1 MRKRERLYP
10 RGTSMAARPA
20 LFRQEAIDFLHQ
32 RRSWGEVVSL
42 QPISSTILSWAL
54 GMLVTIILCFLT
66 IAQYARK
73 ETVIGYLTPT
83 SGTAKIF
90 VPQQGFIK
98 ELQVKEGQ
106 EVTEGDPL
114 LTVVTS
120 QITANGNDVNATVL
134 AELAQQRD
142 VIKRQIAAE
151 ERRTASEHDRL
162 ASTIKGIEGETAQL
176 EDQRKIQNE
185 RLKLSESFV
194 SSGATLRA
202 SGALPAI
209 ELKRREQ
216 AALEQKQNLASLDQQ
231 ITARRTQLTDA
242 RHTLEQFPIVA
253 AERVR
258 LLRSD
263 LSLIE
268 QRVAEVNGRR
278 AYVIKAPTS
287 GRVSTLQATVGQIA
301 DPRHMQLV
309 IIPLDS
315 TLQAELFFPTRA
327 FGFVR
332 PGQQVRI
339 LYDAFPYQKFGTY
352 RGSVTKVSHTIL
364 TGNETT
370 GPLTLKEPAYRVSV
384 ALERP
389 DIDAYGLKMPLQPDM
404 LLKADVVLEQRSL
417 MRWLLDPVL
426 SARM

>member
-1 MRKRERLYP
+1 V
-10 RGTSMAARPA
+10 AARPS

-54 GMLVTIILCFLT
+54 GALVALILFFLS

-73 ETVIGYLTPT
+73 ETVTGYLAPT
-83 SGTAKIF
+83 FGMAKIF
-90 VPQQGFIK
+90 VPQQGYIK

-106 EVTEGDPL
+106 EVVEGDPL

-120 QITANGNDVNATVL
+120 QITANGDDVNATVL
-134 AELAQQRD
+134 AVLAQQRD
-142 VIKRQIAAE
+142 VVERQIAAE

-194 SSGATLRA
+194 SSGATLSA

-242 RHTLEQFPIVA
+242 RHTLEQLPIVA

-301 DPRHMQLV
+301 DPRHRQLE

-352 RGSVTKVSHTIL
+352 RGSVTKVSQTIL
-364 TGNETT
+364 TSNDAA
-370 GPLTLKEPAYRVSV
+370 GPIALKEPAYRVTV

-389 DIDAYGLKMPLQPDM
+389 DIDAYGLKIPLQPDM
-404 LLKADVVLEQRSL
+404 LLKADVILDQRSL

-426 SARM
+426 GARI

>member
-1 MRKRERLYP
+1 
-10 RGTSMAARPA
+10 MATRPA
-20 LFRQEAIDFLHQ
+20 LFRQEAINFLHQ
-32 RRSWGEVVSL
+32 RHSWGEVVSL
-42 QPISSTILSWAL
+42 QPLSSTILSWILA
-54 GMLVTIILCFLT
+54 GLVVLILCFLS

-83 SGTAKIF
+83 FGTAKIF

-98 ELQVKEGQ
+98 EIQVKEGQ
-106 EVTEGDPL
+106 EVAEGDPL

-120 QITANGNDVNATVL
+120 QITANGDDVNATVL
-134 AELAQQRD
+134 AVLAQQRD
-142 VIKRQIAAE
+142 VVERQIAAE

-162 ASTIKGIEGETAQL
+162 ASTIKGNEAEIAQL
-176 EDQRKIQNE
+176 EDQRQIQNE

-194 SSGATLRA
+194 SSAATLNA
-202 SGALPAI
+202 SGSMATV

-216 AALEQKQNLASLDQQ
+216 AALEQKQNLVSLDQQ
-231 ITARRTQLTDA
+231 ITARRTQLSDT
-242 RHTLEQFPIVA
+242 RHTREQLPIVV
-253 AERVR
+253 AERIRV
-258 LLRSD
+258 LRND
-263 LSLIE
+263 LSSIE
-268 QRVAEVNGRR
+268 QRVAEVNGRQ

-301 DPRHMQLV
+301 DPRHMQLE
-309 IIPLDS
+309 IIPLDAH
-315 TLQAELFFPTRA
+315 LQAELFFPTRA

-364 TGNETT
+364 TGTETT
-370 GPLTLKEPAYRVSV
+370 GPITLKEPAYLVTV
-384 ALERP
+384 ALERH

-404 LLKADVVLEQRSL
+404 LLKADVILERRSL

>member
-1 MRKRERLYP
+1 
-10 RGTSMAARPA
+10 MATRPA
-20 LFRQEAIDFLHQ
+20 LFRQEAIDFVHQ
-32 RRSWGEVVSL
+32 RQSWGEVVSL
-42 QPISSTILSWAL
+42 QPLSSTVLSWAL
-54 GMLVTIILCFLT
+54 AGFIVIILCFVS

-73 ETVIGYLTPT
+73 ETVTGYLTPT

-98 ELQVKEGQ
+98 ELHVNEGQ
-106 EVTEGDPL
+106 KVAEGDPL

-120 QITANGNDVNATVL
+120 QITANGDDVNATVL
-134 AELAQQRD
+134 TVLTQQRD
-142 VIKRQIAAE
+142 VIERQIAAE

-162 ASTIKGIEGETAQL
+162 ASTIKGIEGEIAQL
-176 EDQRKIQNE
+176 EDQRNIQNE

-194 SSGATLRA
+194 ATAATLAAR
-202 SGALPAI
+202 GALPAV

-216 AALEQKQNLASLDQQ
+216 AALEQQQSLAGLDQQ

-242 RHTLEQFPIVA
+242 HHALEQLPILA
-253 AERVR
+253 AERTRV
-258 LLRSD
+258 LRGD
-263 LSLIE
+263 LSSIE

-278 AYVIKAPTS
+278 AYIIKAPTS

-301 DPRHMQLV
+301 DPRHMQLE
-309 IIPLDS
+309 IIPLES
-315 TLQAELFFPTRA
+315 TLQAQLFFPTRA

-352 RGSVTKVSHTIL
+352 RGSVAKVSRTIL
-364 TGNETT
+364 TGNENT
-370 GPLTLKEPAYRVSV
+370 GPISLKEPAYRVTV

-389 DIDAYGLKMPLQPDM
+389 DIDAYGLQMPLQPGM
-404 LLKADVVLEQRSL
+404 LLKADVILEQRSL
-417 MRWLLDPVL
+417 MHWLLDPVL

>member
-1 MRKRERLYP
+1 
-10 RGTSMAARPA
+10 MATRPA

-32 RRSWGEVVSL
+32 RHSWGEVVSL
-42 QPISSTILSWAL
+42 QPVSSTILGWILAGVVVL
-54 GMLVTIILCFLT
+54 ILCFLS

-73 ETVIGYLTPT
+73 ETVNGYLTPT
-83 SGTAKIF
+83 FGTAKIF

-106 EVTEGDPL
+106 EVAEDDPL

-120 QITANGNDVNATVL
+120 QITANGDDVNATVL
-134 AELAQQRD
+134 AVLAQQHD
-142 VIKRQIAAE
+142 VIERQIAAE

-162 ASTIKGIEGETAQL
+162 ISAIKGIEGEIARL
-176 EDQRKIQNE
+176 EDQRTIQNE

-194 SSGATLRA
+194 STGATLIA
-202 SGALPAI
+202 KGALPEI

-216 AALEQKQNLASLDQQ
+216 AALEQRQSLASLDQQ
-231 ITARRTQLTDA
+231 ITVRSTQLTDT
-242 RHTLEQFPIVA
+242 RHTLEQLPIVA
-253 AERVR
+253 AERIRV
-258 LLRSD
+258 LRND
-263 LSLIE
+263 LSSIE
-268 QRVAEVNGRR
+268 QRVAEVDGRR
-278 AYVIKAPTS
+278 AYVIKAPTR

-301 DPRHMQLV
+301 DPKHMQLE
-309 IIPLDS
+309 IIPLDA

-364 TGNETT
+364 TGNQTT
-370 GPLTLKEPAYRVSV
+370 GPVTLKEPAYRVSV

-404 LLKADVVLEQRSL
+404 LLKADIVLEQRSL

>member
-1 MRKRERLYP
+1 
-10 RGTSMAARPA
+10 MATRPA
-20 LFRQEAIDFLHQ
+20 LFRQEAVDFLHQ
-32 RRSWGEVVSL
+32 RHNWGEVVSL

-54 GMLVTIILCFLT
+54 ASLVVFILCFLS

-73 ETVIGYLTPT
+73 ETVTGYLTPT
-83 SGTAKIF
+83 SGRAKIF

-98 ELQVKEGQ
+98 ELHIKEGQ
-106 EVTEGDPL
+106 KVAEGDPL

-120 QITANGNDVNATVL
+120 QIRANGDDVNAPVL
-134 AELAQQRD
+134 AVLTKQRG
-142 VIKRQIAAE
+142 VVERQIAAE

-176 EDQRKIQNE
+176 EDQRNIQNE
-185 RLKLSESFV
+185 RLMLSESFV
-194 SSGATLRA
+194 STGAKLRA
-202 SGALPAI
+202 SGALPPI

-216 AALEQKQNLASLDQQ
+216 AALEQRQNLASLDQQ
-231 ITARRTQLTDA
+231 VTARRTQLTDA
-242 RHTLEQFPIVA
+242 RHTLEQLPTVA

-258 LLRSD
+258 VLRGD
-263 LSLIE
+263 LSWIE
-268 QRVAEVNGRR
+268 QRVAEVDGRR

-301 DPRHMQLV
+301 DPRHMQLE
-309 IIPLDS
+309 IIPLDA

-332 PGQQVRI
+332 PGQKVRM

-352 RGSVTKVSHTIL
+352 RGSVRKVSHTIL
-364 TGNETT
+364 TSNDTT
-370 GPLTLKEPAYRVSV
+370 GPITLKEPAYRVTV

-417 MRWLLDPVL
+417 MKWLLDPVF

>member
-1 MRKRERLYP
+1 
-10 RGTSMAARPA
+10 MAARPA

-32 RRSWGEVVSL
+32 RHSWGEVVSL
-42 QPISSTILSWAL
+42 QPISSTILSWTLA
-54 GMLVTIILCFLT
+54 GLVAFILVFIS

-73 ETVIGYLTPT
+73 ETVAGYLTPT
-83 SGTAKIF
+83 FGTAKIF
-90 VPQQGFIK
+90 VPQQGIVK
-98 ELQVKEGQ
+98 QVQVNEGQ
-106 EVTEGDPL
+106 DVAEGEPL
-114 LTVVTS
+114 LTIVTS
-120 QITANGNDVNATVL
+120 QITANGDDVNATVL
-134 AELAQQRD
+134 AVLTQQRD
-142 VIKRQIAAE
+142 VVERQIAAE

-162 ASTIKGIEGETAQL
+162 ASTIKGVEGETAQL
-176 EDQRKIQNE
+176 EDQRTIQNE
-185 RLKLSESFV
+185 RLQLSESFV
-194 SSGATLRA
+194 STGATLIA
-202 SGALPAI
+202 KGALPAV

-216 AALEQKQNLASLDQQ
+216 AALEQRQNLASLDQQ

-242 RHTLEQFPIVA
+242 RHTLEQLPTVA

-258 LLRSD
+258 ILRGD
-263 LSLIE
+263 LSWIE
-268 QRVAEVNGRR
+268 QRIAEVDGRR

-301 DPRHMQLV
+301 DPRHMQLE

-315 TLQAELFFPTRA
+315 TLQAQLFFPTRA

-352 RGSVTKVSHTIL
+352 RGSVTNVSQTIL
-364 TGNETT
+364 TGNDAT
-370 GPLTLKEPAYRVSV
+370 GPITLKEPAYRVTV
-384 ALERP
+384 APERP
-389 DIDAYGLKMPLQPDM
+389 DIDAYGLKMPLQPGM
-404 LLKADVVLEQRSL
+404 LLKADVILEQRSL

>member
-1 MRKRERLYP
+1 
-10 RGTSMAARPA
+10 MATQPA

-32 RRSWGEVVSL
+32 RHSWGEVVSL
-42 QPISSTILSWAL
+42 QPISSTILSWSLAS
-54 GMLVTIILCFLT
+54 LVAFILCFLS

-73 ETVIGYLTPT
+73 ETVTGYLTPT
-83 SGTAKIF
+83 FGTAKIF

-106 EVTEGDPL
+106 EVAEGDPL

-120 QITANGNDVNATVL
+120 QITANGDDVNATVL
-134 AELAQQRD
+134 TVLAQQRD
-142 VIKRQIAAE
+142 VVERQIAAE

-162 ASTIKGIEGETAQL
+162 ASTIKGIEVETAQL

-185 RLKLSESFV
+185 RLKISESFV
-194 SSGATLRA
+194 SSGATLSA

-242 RHTLEQFPIVA
+242 RHTLEQLPIVA
-253 AERVR
+253 AERIRV
-258 LLRSD
+258 LRGD
-263 LSLIE
+263 LSWIE
-268 QRVAEVNGRR
+268 QRIAEVNGRR

-301 DPRHMQLV
+301 DPRHIQLE

-364 TGNETT
+364 TGNDTA
-370 GPLTLKEPAYRVSV
+370 GPITLKEPAYRVTV
-384 ALERP
+384 APERP
-389 DIDAYGLKMPLQPDM
+389 DIDAYGLKMPLQPGM
-404 LLKADVVLEQRSL
+404 LLKADVILEQRSL

>member
-1 MRKRERLYP
+1 
-10 RGTSMAARPA
+10 MATRPA
-20 LFRQEAIDFLHQ
+20 LFRQEAVDFLHQ
-32 RRSWGEVVSL
+32 RHNWGEVVSL
-42 QPISSTILSWAL
+42 QPISSTILSWSLAS
-54 GMLVTIILCFLT
+54 LVVFILCFLS

-73 ETVIGYLTPT
+73 ETVTGYLTPT
-83 SGTAKIF
+83 SGRAKIF

-98 ELQVKEGQ
+98 ELHIKEGQ
-106 EVTEGDPL
+106 KVAEGDPL

-120 QITANGNDVNATVL
+120 QISANGDDVNATVL
-134 AELAQQRD
+134 AVLAQQRD
-142 VIKRQIAAE
+142 VVERQIAAE

-176 EDQRKIQNE
+176 EDQRNIQNE
-185 RLKLSESFV
+185 RLMLSESFV
-194 SSGATLRA
+194 STGAKLSA
-202 SGALPAI
+202 SGALPPI

-216 AALEQKQNLASLDQQ
+216 AALEQRQNLASLDQQ
-231 ITARRTQLTDA
+231 VTARRTQLTDA
-242 RHTLEQFPIVA
+242 RHTLEQLPTVA

-258 LLRSD
+258 VLRGD
-263 LSLIE
+263 LSWIE
-268 QRVAEVNGRR
+268 QRVAEVDGRR

-301 DPRHMQLV
+301 DPRHMQLE

-332 PGQQVRI
+332 PGQKVRM

-352 RGSVTKVSHTIL
+352 RGSVRKVSHTIL
-364 TGNETT
+364 TSNDTT
-370 GPLTLKEPAYRVSV
+370 GPITLKEPAYRVTV

-417 MRWLLDPVL
+417 MKWLLGPVL
-426 SARM
+426 STRM

>member
-1 MRKRERLYP
+1 V
-10 RGTSMAARPA
+10 AARPS

-54 GMLVTIILCFLT
+54 AALVALILFFLS

-73 ETVIGYLTPT
+73 ETVTGYLTPT
-83 SGTAKIF
+83 FGTAKIF
-90 VPQQGFIK
+90 VPQQGYIK

-106 EVTEGDPL
+106 EVVEGDPL
-114 LTVVTS
+114 LTVVTA
-120 QITANGNDVNATVL
+120 QIAASGEDVNATVL
-134 AELAQQRD
+134 AVLALQRD
-142 VIKRQIAAE
+142 LVNRQIAAE
-151 ERRTASEHDRL
+151 ERRSASEHERL
-162 ASTIKGIEGETAQL
+162 TATFKGIELETAQL

-194 SSGATLRA
+194 SSAATLSA
-202 SGALPAI
+202 SGAMAAV

-216 AALEQKQNLASLDQQ
+216 AALEQKQNLAWLDQQ
-231 ITARRTQLTDA
+231 ITARRTQLTDP
-242 RHTLEQFPIVA
+242 RHTLEQLPIVT

-263 LSLIE
+263 LSSIE

-301 DPRHMQLV
+301 DPRRMQLE
-309 IIPLDS
+309 IIPLDA

-352 RGSVTKVSHTIL
+352 RGSVTKVSQTIL
-364 TGNETT
+364 TSNDAA
-370 GPLTLKEPAYRVSV
+370 GPIALKEPAYRVTV

-389 DIDAYGLKMPLQPDM
+389 DIDAYGLKIPLQPDM
-404 LLKADVVLEQRSL
+404 LLKADVILDQRSL

-426 SARM
+426 GARI

>member
-1 MRKRERLYP
+1 MAP
-10 RGTSMAARPA
+10 RPS

-32 RRSWGEVVSL
+32 RHSWGEVVSL

-54 GMLVTIILCFLT
+54 GILVTIILCFLT

-73 ETVIGYLTPT
+73 ETVSGYLTPT
-83 SGTAKIF
+83 FGTAKIF

-98 ELQVKEGQ
+98 ELKVKEGQ
-106 EVTEGDPL
+106 EVAEGDPL

-120 QITANGNDVNATVL
+120 QITASGDDVNATVL
-134 AELAQQRD
+134 AALAQQRD
-142 VIKRQIAAE
+142 VAQRQIAAE

-162 ASTIKGIEGETAQL
+162 ASTIKGIGGEIAQL
-176 EDQRKIQNE
+176 EGQRTIQNE
-185 RLKLSESFV
+185 RLKISESFV
-194 SSGATLRA
+194 SSGATLSA
-202 SGALPAI
+202 SGALATV

-216 AALEQKQNLASLDQQ
+216 AALEQKQNLVSLDQQ

-242 RHTLEQFPIVA
+242 QHTLEQLPTVA
-253 AERVR
+253 AERIRV
-258 LLRSD
+258 LRND
-263 LSLIE
+263 LSWVE
-268 QRVAEVNGRR
+268 QRVAEVNGRQ

-287 GRVSTLQATVGQIA
+287 GRVSTLQATIGQIA
-301 DPRHMQLV
+301 DPKHMQLE

-315 TLQAELFFPTRA
+315 PLQAELFFPTRA

-332 PGQQVRI
+332 AGQQVRI

-352 RGSVTKVSHTIL
+352 RGRVTKVSHTIL
-364 TGNETT
+364 TGNDTT
-370 GPLTLKEPAYRVSV
+370 GPITLKEPAYRVTV

-389 DIDAYGLKMPLQPDM
+389 DIDAYGRKMPLQPDM

-417 MRWLLDPVL
+417 MRWLLDPVF

>member
-1 MRKRERLYP
+1 
-10 RGTSMAARPA
+10 MAARPS

-32 RRSWGEVVSL
+32 HRSWGAVVLL
-42 QPISSTILSWAL
+42 QPISSKFLSWAL
-54 GMLVTIILCFLT
+54 AALVALILFFLS

-83 SGTAKIF
+83 FGTAKIF
-90 VPQQGFIK
+90 APQQGYIK
-98 ELQVKEGQ
+98 ELHVKEGQ
-106 EVTEGDPL
+106 DVAEGAPL
-114 LTVVTS
+114 LTVVTA
-120 QITANGNDVNATVL
+120 QIAASGDDVNATVL
-134 AELAQQRD
+134 AVLALQRD
-142 VIKRQIAAE
+142 LVNRQIAAE
-151 ERRTASEHDRL
+151 ERRSASEHERL
-162 ASTIKGIEGETAQL
+162 TALFKGIELETAQL

-194 SSGATLRA
+194 SSAATLSA
-202 SGALPAI
+202 SGAMAAV

-231 ITARRTQLTDA
+231 ITARRTQLTDFH
-242 RHTLEQFPIVA
+242 HTLEQLPIVT

-258 LLRSD
+258 LLHSD

-278 AYVIKAPTS
+278 AYVVKAPTS

-301 DPRHMQLV
+301 DPRRMQLE
-309 IIPLDS
+309 IIPLDAI
-315 TLQAELFFPTRA
+315 LQAELFFPTRA

-352 RGSVTKVSHTIL
+352 RGSVTKVSQTIL
-364 TGNETT
+364 TSNDAA
-370 GPLTLKEPAYRVSV
+370 GPIALKEPAYRVTV

-389 DIDAYGLKMPLQPDM
+389 DIDAYGLKIPLQPDM
-404 LLKADVVLEQRSL
+404 LLKADVILDQRSL

-426 SARM
+426 GARI

>member
-1 MRKRERLYP
+1 
-10 RGTSMAARPA
+10 MATRPA

-42 QPISSTILSWAL
+42 QPISSTILSWTLA
-54 GMLVTIILCFLT
+54 GLVASVLCFLS

-73 ETVIGYLTPT
+73 ETVTGYLTPT
-83 SGTAKIF
+83 SGTAKVF

-106 EVTEGDPL
+106 EVAEGDPL

-120 QITANGNDVNATVL
+120 QITADGDDVNATVL
-134 AELAQQRD
+134 AALAQQRD
-142 VIKRQIAAE
+142 VAQRQIAAE

-162 ASTIKGIEGETAQL
+162 ASTIKGIEGEIAQL
-176 EDQRKIQNE
+176 EEQRTIQNE

-194 SSGATLRA
+194 STGEKLSA
-202 SGALPAI
+202 SGAMATV

-216 AALEQKQNLASLDQQ
+216 AALEQKQNLVSLDQQ
-231 ITARRTQLTDA
+231 ITARLTQLNDS
-242 RHTLEQFPIVA
+242 RHTLEQLPIVA
-253 AERVR
+253 AERIRV
-258 LLRSD
+258 LRND
-263 LSLIE
+263 LSWVE
-268 QRVAEVNGRR
+268 QRVAEVDGRR
-278 AYVIKAPTS
+278 AYVIKAPTR

-301 DPRHMQLV
+301 DPRHMQLE
-309 IIPLDS
+309 IIPLDA

-332 PGQQVRI
+332 AGQQVRI

-352 RGSVTKVSHTIL
+352 RGSITKVSHTIL
-364 TGNETT
+364 TSNDTA
-370 GPLTLKEPAYRVSV
+370 GPITLKEPAYRVTV
-384 ALERP
+384 APERP
-389 DIDAYGLKMPLQPDM
+389 DIDAYGLKMPLQPGM
-404 LLKADVVLEQRSL
+404 LLKADVILEQRSL
-417 MRWLLDPVL
+417 MRWLLDPVF

>member
-1 MRKRERLYP
+1 
-10 RGTSMAARPA
+10 MAARPA

-32 RRSWGEVVSL
+32 RHSWGEVVSL
-42 QPISSTILSWAL
+42 QPISSTILSWTLA
-54 GMLVTIILCFLT
+54 GLVVLILCFLS

-83 SGTAKIF
+83 FGTAKIF

-106 EVTEGDPL
+106 EVAEGDPL

-120 QITANGNDVNATVL
+120 QITADGNDVNATVL

-162 ASTIKGIEGETAQL
+162 ASTIKGIEVETAQL

-194 SSGATLRA
+194 SSGATLSA

-209 ELKRREQ
+209 ELKRREL
-216 AALEQKQNLASLDQQ
+216 AALEQKQNVASLDQQ

-242 RHTLEQFPIVA
+242 RHTLEQLPIVA
-253 AERVR
+253 TERIRV
-258 LLRSD
+258 LRGD
-263 LSLIE
+263 LSGIE

-301 DPRHMQLV
+301 DPRHMQLE

-315 TLQAELFFPTRA
+315 TLQAQLFFPTRA

-352 RGSVTKVSHTIL
+352 RGSVTNISHTIL

-370 GPLTLKEPAYRVSV
+370 GPIALKEPAYRVTV
-384 ALERP
+384 GLDRP

-417 MRWLLDPVL
+417 MRWLLDPVF

>member
-1 MRKRERLYP
+1 
-10 RGTSMAARPA
+10 MATQPA
-20 LFRQEAIDFLHQ
+20 LFRQEAIDFVHQ
-32 RRSWGEVVSL
+32 RQSWGEVVSL
-42 QPISSTILSWAL
+42 QPPSSTILGWAL
-54 GMLVTIILCFLT
+54 AGVVVFILCFLS

-73 ETVIGYLTPT
+73 ETVTGYLTPT
-83 SGTAKIF
+83 SGTARIF

-98 ELQVKEGQ
+98 ELHIKEG
-106 EVTEGDPL
+106 EKVAEGDPL
-114 LTVVTS
+114 LTVITS
-120 QITANGNDVNATVL
+120 QISANGNDVNATVL
-134 AELAQQRD
+134 AVLAQQRD
-142 VIKRQIAAE
+142 VVERQIAAE

-162 ASTIKGIEGETAQL
+162 ASTVKGIEGETAQL
-176 EDQRKIQNE
+176 EDQRNIQNE

-194 SSGATLRA
+194 STAATLSAR
-202 SGALPAI
+202 GALPAI

-216 AALEQKQNLASLDQQ
+216 AALEQQQNLAGIDQQ

-242 RHTLEQFPIVA
+242 RHALEQLPTIA
-253 AERVR
+253 AERMRV
-258 LLRSD
+258 LRGD
-263 LSLIE
+263 LSSIE
-268 QRVAEVNGRR
+268 QRIAEVNGRR

-301 DPRHMQLV
+301 DPRHMQLE

-315 TLQAELFFPTRA
+315 TLQAQLFFPTRA

-352 RGSVTKVSHTIL
+352 RGSVAKVSRTIL
-364 TGNETT
+364 TGNENT
-370 GPLTLKEPAYRVSV
+370 GPIALKEPAYRVTV
-384 ALERP
+384 TLARP

-404 LLKADVVLEQRSL
+404 LLKADVILEQRSL
-417 MRWLLDPVL
+417 MNWLLDPVL

>member
-1 MRKRERLYP
+1 
-10 RGTSMAARPA
+10 MATRPA
-20 LFRQEAIDFLHQ
+20 LFRQEAIDFSHQ
-32 RRSWGEVVSL
+32 RHSWGEVVSL
-42 QPISSTILSWAL
+42 QPVSSTILSWSLAS
-54 GMLVTIILCFLT
+54 LVVFILCFLS

-73 ETVIGYLTPT
+73 ETVTGYLTPT
-83 SGTAKIF
+83 AGMAKIF
-90 VPQQGFIK
+90 VPQMGFIK
-98 ELQVKEGQ
+98 ELHVKEGQ
-106 EVTEGDPL
+106 EVAEGDPL

-120 QITANGNDVNATVL
+120 QITADGNDVNATVL
-134 AELAQQRD
+134 AVLAQQRD
-142 VIKRQIAAE
+142 VVERQIAAE

-176 EDQRKIQNE
+176 EDQRNIQNE
-185 RLKLSESFV
+185 RLMLSESFV
-194 SSGATLRA
+194 STGAKLSA
-202 SGALPAI
+202 SGALPPI

-216 AALEQKQNLASLDQQ
+216 AALEQRQNLASLDQQ
-231 ITARRTQLTDA
+231 VTARRTQLTDA
-242 RHTLEQFPIVA
+242 RHTLEQLPTVA

-258 LLRSD
+258 VLRGD
-263 LSLIE
+263 LSWIE
-268 QRVAEVNGRR
+268 QRVAEVDGRR

-301 DPRHMQLV
+301 DPRHMQLE

-352 RGSVTKVSHTIL
+352 RGSVTKVSHTML

-370 GPLTLKEPAYRVSV
+370 GPITLKEPAYRVSV

>member
-1 MRKRERLYP
+1 
-10 RGTSMAARPA
+10 MATQPA

-32 RRSWGEVVSL
+32 RQSWGEVVSL
-42 QPISSTILSWAL
+42 QPLSSTILSWSLA
-54 GMLVTIILCFLT
+54 GLVVLILCFVS

-73 ETVIGYLTPT
+73 ETVTGYLTPT
-83 SGTAKIF
+83 FGRAKIF

-98 ELQVKEGQ
+98 ELHVKEGQ
-106 EVTEGDPL
+106 KVAEGDQL

-120 QITANGNDVNATVL
+120 QISANGDDVNTTVL
-134 AELAQQRD
+134 AVLAQQRD
-142 VIKRQIAAE
+142 VVERQIAAE

-162 ASTIKGIEGETAQL
+162 ASTINGIEGETARL

-194 SSGATLRA
+194 STGTTLSA

-216 AALEQKQNLASLDQQ
+216 AALEQKQNLAGLDQQ
-231 ITARRTQLTDA
+231 ITVRRTQLTDA
-242 RHTLEQFPIVA
+242 RHTLEQLPIVA
-253 AERVR
+253 AERIRV
-258 LLRSD
+258 LRGD

-287 GRVSTLQATVGQIA
+287 GRVSTLQAAVGQMA
-301 DPRHMQLV
+301 EPRHMQLE
-309 IIPLDS
+309 IIPLNS

-352 RGSVTKVSHTIL
+352 HGSITKVSHTIL
-364 TGNETT
+364 TGNETI
-370 GPLTLKEPAYRVSV
+370 GPISLKEPAYRVSV
-384 ALERP
+384 ALARP

>member
-1 MRKRERLYP
+1 
-10 RGTSMAARPA
+10 MATQPA
-20 LFRQEAIDFLHQ
+20 LFRQEAIDFSHQ
-32 RRSWGEVVSL
+32 RHSWGGVVSL
-42 QPISSTILSWAL
+42 QPVSSTILSWSLAGVVVL
-54 GMLVTIILCFLT
+54 ILCFLSV
-66 IAQYARK
+66 AQYARK
-73 ETVIGYLTPT
+73 ETVTGYLTPT
-83 SGTAKIF
+83 FGTAKIF
-90 VPQQGFIK
+90 VPQQGFINK
-98 ELQVKEGQ
+98 LQVNEGQ
-106 EVTEGDPL
+106 EVAEGDPL

-120 QITANGNDVNATVL
+120 QITANGDDVNATVL
-134 AELAQQRD
+134 AVLAQQRD
-142 VIKRQIAAE
+142 VVERQIAAE

-162 ASTIKGIEGETAQL
+162 ASTIKGAEGEVAQL
-176 EDQRKIQNE
+176 EDQREIQNQ

-194 SSGATLRA
+194 STGEKLTA
-202 SGALPAI
+202 SGALPTI
-209 ELKRREQ
+209 ELRRREQ
-216 AALEQKQNLASLDQQ
+216 AALEQKQNLVSLDQQ
-231 ITARRTQLTDA
+231 ITARRTQLTDT
-242 RHTLEQFPIVA
+242 RHTLEQLPIVA
-253 AERVR
+253 AERIRVVR
-258 LLRSD
+258 ND
-263 LSLIE
+263 LSSIE

-301 DPRHMQLV
+301 DPRHMQLE
-309 IIPLDS
+309 IIPLDA

-352 RGSVTKVSHTIL
+352 RGTVKNVSHTIL

-370 GPLTLKEPAYRVSV
+370 GPITLKEPAYRVSV

-389 DIDAYGLKMPLQPDM
+389 DIDAYGHKMPLQPDM

-417 MRWLLDPVL
+417 MRWLLDPVF

>member
-1 MRKRERLYP
+1 
-10 RGTSMAARPA
+10 MAARPA

-54 GMLVTIILCFLT
+54 GMLVAIILCFLT

-83 SGTAKIF
+83 FGTAKIF

-162 ASTIKGIEGETAQL
+162 ASTIKGIEVETAQL

-194 SSGATLRA
+194 SSGATLSA

-209 ELKRREQ
+209 ELKRREL
-216 AALEQKQNLASLDQQ
+216 AALEQKQNVASLDQQ

-242 RHTLEQFPIVA
+242 RHTLEQLPIIA
-253 AERVR
+253 AERIRV
-258 LLRSD
+258 LRGD
-263 LSLIE
+263 LSGIE

-301 DPRHMQLV
+301 DPRHMQLE

-352 RGSVTKVSHTIL
+352 RGSVTKVSRTIL

-370 GPLTLKEPAYRVSV
+370 GPISLKEPAYRVTA

-404 LLKADVVLEQRSL
+404 LLRADVILEQRSL

>member
-1 MRKRERLYP
+1 
-10 RGTSMAARPA
+10 MAARPS
-20 LFRQEAIDFLHQ
+20 LFRQDAIDFLHQ
-32 RRSWGEVVSL
+32 HRSWGAVVLL
-42 QPISSTILSWAL
+42 QPISSKFLSWAL
-54 GMLVTIILCFLT
+54 AALVALILFFLS

-83 SGTAKIF
+83 FGTAKIF
-90 VPQQGFIK
+90 APQQGYIK
-98 ELQVKEGQ
+98 ELHVKEGQ
-106 EVTEGDPL
+106 DVAEGAPL
-114 LTVVTS
+114 LTVVTA
-120 QITANGNDVNATVL
+120 QIAASGDDVNATVL
-134 AELAQQRD
+134 AVLALQRD
-142 VIKRQIAAE
+142 LVNRQIAAE
-151 ERRTASEHDRL
+151 ERRSASEHERL
-162 ASTIKGIEGETAQL
+162 TALFKGIELETAQL

-194 SSGATLRA
+194 SSAATLSA
-202 SGALPAI
+202 SGAMAAV

-242 RHTLEQFPIVA
+242 RHTLEQLPIVA

-301 DPRHMQLV
+301 DPRHRQLE

-352 RGSVTKVSHTIL
+352 RGSVTKVSQTIL
-364 TGNETT
+364 TSNDAA
-370 GPLTLKEPAYRVSV
+370 GPIALKEPAYRVTV

-389 DIDAYGLKMPLQPDM
+389 DIDAYGLKIPLQPDM
-404 LLKADVVLEQRSL
+404 LLKADVILDQRSL

-426 SARM
+426 GARI

>member
-1 MRKRERLYP
+1 
-10 RGTSMAARPA
+10 
-20 LFRQEAIDFLHQ
+20 
-32 RRSWGEVVSL
+32 
-42 QPISSTILSWAL
+42 
-54 GMLVTIILCFLT
+54 
-66 IAQYARK
+66 
-73 ETVIGYLTPT
+73 
-83 SGTAKIF
+83 

-98 ELQVKEGQ
+98 ELHVKEGQ
-106 EVTEGDPL
+106 KVADGDPL

-120 QITANGNDVNATVL
+120 QISANGDDVNATVL
-134 AELAQQRD
+134 AVLAQQRD
-142 VIKRQIAAE
+142 VVERQIAAE

-176 EDQRKIQNE
+176 EDQRNIQNE
-185 RLKLSESFV
+185 RLMLSESFV
-194 SSGATLRA
+194 STGAKLSA
-202 SGALPAI
+202 SGALPPI

-216 AALEQKQNLASLDQQ
+216 AALEQRQNLASLDQQ
-231 ITARRTQLTDA
+231 VTARRTQLTDA
-242 RHTLEQFPIVA
+242 RHTLEQLPTVA

-258 LLRSD
+258 VLRGD
-263 LSLIE
+263 LSWIE
-268 QRVAEVNGRR
+268 QRVAEVDGRR

-301 DPRHMQLV
+301 DPRHMQLE
-309 IIPLDS
+309 IIPLDA

-332 PGQQVRI
+332 PGQKVRM

-352 RGSVTKVSHTIL
+352 RGSVRKVSHTIL
-364 TGNETT
+364 TSNDTT
-370 GPLTLKEPAYRVSV
+370 GPITLKEPAYRVTV

-417 MRWLLDPVL
+417 MKWLLDPVF

>member
-1 MRKRERLYP
+1 
-10 RGTSMAARPA
+10 MASRPA

-42 QPISSTILSWAL
+42 QPISSAILSWSLA
-54 GMLVTIILCFLT
+54 GLVAFALCFLS

-73 ETVIGYLTPT
+73 ETVTGYLTPT

-98 ELQVKEGQ
+98 ELPVKEGQ
-106 EVTEGDPL
+106 EVAEGEPL
-114 LTVVTS
+114 LTIVTS
-120 QITANGNDVNATVL
+120 QVTADGNDVNSTVL
-134 AELAQQRD
+134 AVLTQQRG
-142 VIKRQIAAE
+142 VVERQIAAE
-151 ERRTASEHDRL
+151 ERRTASESDRL
-162 ASTIKGIEGETAQL
+162 ASTIKGLEGEIAQL

-185 RLKLSESFV
+185 RLTLYQGFV
-194 SSGATLRA
+194 SSGAKLSA
-202 SGALPAI
+202 SGTMAQI
-209 ELKRREQ
+209 ELKHREE

-242 RHTLEQFPIVA
+242 QHTLEQLPIVA
-253 AERVR
+253 AERIRV
-258 LLRSD
+258 LRGD
-263 LSLIE
+263 LSSIE
-268 QRVAEVNGRR
+268 QHIAEADGRR

-301 DPRHMQLV
+301 DPRHMQLE
-309 IIPLDS
+309 IIPLNS
-315 TLQAELFFPTRA
+315 ALQAELFFPTRA

-332 PGQQVRI
+332 LGQQVRI
-339 LYDAFPYQKFGTY
+339 LYDAFPYQKFGAY
-352 RGSVTKVSHTIL
+352 RGSVTQVSHTIL

-370 GPLTLKEPAYRVSV
+370 GPITLKEPAYRVTV

-389 DIDAYGLKMPLQPDM
+389 DVDANGRTMPLQPGM

-417 MRWLLDPVL
+417 MKWLFGPVL